1 MEEEWLLDDLMKK
14 FWDEVKDEDELSD
27 KQKKIMEASIKL
39 FSEKG
44 FHAASTSEIA
54 KEAGVAEGTIYRYF
68 KTKKDILIS
77 LVAPMVLRFAAPYLL
92 KDVKTIL
99 QEDLPIEDALK
110 KLYKNR
116 LTIVEKNWARLR
128 LIIQEVQFHPEL
140 REALVDNL
148 VSYARNM
155 TEAFVAQKISE
166 GEFRPLPPFAV
177 TRAIVTMMVGYLF
190 FKHIIYPDEGKT
202 YNDDQEIALM
212 VDILL
217 HGVGAQR

>member
-1 MEEEWLLDDLMKK
+1 MQEEWLLDDLMKK
-14 FWDEVKDEDELSD
+14 FWDEVKDEDQLSD

-44 FHAASTSEIA
+44 FHAASTNEIA

-68 KTKKDILIS
+68 KTKKDILVS

-92 KDVKTIL
+92 KDMKTIM
-99 QEDLPIEDALK
+99 QEDLPIEEAFK

-116 LTIVEKNWARLR
+116 LMIIEKNWDRLR
-128 LIIQEVQFHPEL
+128 LIIQEVQFNPEL

-155 TEAFVAQKISE
+155 TEAFVTEKIQE
-166 GEFRPLPPFAV
+166 GVFRPLPPFAV

-190 FKHIIYPDEGKT
+190 FKHIIFPDESKT
-202 YNDDQEIALM
+202 LDDDQEIALM

-217 HGVGAQR
+217 NGIKKV

>member
-1 MEEEWLLDDLMKK
+1 MQEEWLLDDLMKK
-14 FWDEVKDEDELSD
+14 FWDEVKDEDQLSD

-44 FHAASTSEIA
+44 FHAASTNEIA

-68 KTKKDILIS
+68 KTKKDILVS

-92 KDVKTIL
+92 KDMKTIM
-99 QEDLPIEDALK
+99 QEDLPIEEAFK

-116 LTIVEKNWARLR
+116 LLIIEKNWDRLR
-128 LIIQEVQFHPEL
+128 LIIQEVQFNPEL
-140 REALVDNL
+140 REALVENL

-155 TEAFVAQKISE
+155 TEAFVTQKIQE
-166 GEFRPLPPFAV
+166 GVFRPLPPFAI

-190 FKHIIYPDEGKT
+190 FKHIIFPDEFKT
-202 YNDDQEIALM
+202 LDDNQEITLM

-217 HGVGAQR
+217 NGIKKD

>member
-1 MEEEWLLDDLMKK
+1 MQEEWLLDDLMKK
-14 FWDEVKDEDELSD
+14 FWDEVKDEDQLSD

-44 FHAASTSEIA
+44 FHAASTNEIA

-68 KTKKDILIS
+68 KTKKDILVS

-92 KDVKTIL
+92 KDMKTIM
-99 QEDLPIEDALK
+99 QEDLPIEEAFK

-116 LTIVEKNWARLR
+116 LLIIEKNWDRLR
-128 LIIQEVQFHPEL
+128 LIIQEVQFNPEL

-155 TEAFVAQKISE
+155 TEAFVTQKIQE
-166 GEFRPLPPFAV
+166 GVFRPLPPFAI
-177 TRAIVTMMVGYLF
+177 TRAIVTMLVGYLF
-190 FKHIIYPDEGKT
+190 FKHIIFPDEFKT
-202 YNDDQEIALM
+202 LDDNQEITLM

-217 HGVGAQR
+217 NGIKKV

>member
-1 MEEEWLLDDLMKK
+1 MQEEWLLDDLMKK
-14 FWDEVKDEDELSD
+14 FWDEVKDEDQLSD

-44 FHAASTSEIA
+44 FHAASTNEIA

-68 KTKKDILIS
+68 KTKKDILVS

-92 KDVKTIL
+92 KDMKTIM
-99 QEDLPIEDALK
+99 QEDLPIEEAFK

-116 LTIVEKNWARLR
+116 LLIIEKNWDRLR
-128 LIIQEVQFHPEL
+128 LIIQEVQFNPEL

-155 TEAFVAQKISE
+155 TEAFVTQKIQE
-166 GEFRPLPPFAV
+166 GVFRPLPPYAV

-190 FKHIIYPDEGKT
+190 FKHIIFPDEFKT
-202 YNDDQEIALM
+202 FDDNQEIAIM

-217 HGVGAQR
+217 NGIKKV

>member
-1 MEEEWLLDDLMKK
+1 MQEEWLLDDLMKK
-14 FWDEVKDEDELSD
+14 FWDEVKDEDQLSD

-44 FHAASTSEIA
+44 FHAASTNEIA

-68 KTKKDILIS
+68 KTKKDILVS

-92 KDVKTIL
+92 KDMKTIM
-99 QEDLPIEDALK
+99 QEDLPIEEAFK

-116 LTIVEKNWARLR
+116 LLIIEKNWDRLR
-128 LIIQEVQFHPEL
+128 LIIQEVQFNPEL

-155 TEAFVAQKISE
+155 TEAFVTKKIQE
-166 GEFRPLPPFAV
+166 GVFRPLPPFAV

-190 FKHIIYPDEGKT
+190 FKHIIFPDEFKT
-202 YNDDQEIALM
+202 FDDDQEITVM

-217 HGVGAQR
+217 NGIKKV